1 MFREAVGIFDDP
13 EQLNAAVVELETTA
27 FPRDAI
33 SVLGGTE
40 ALKKEFGMPYV
51 RPEDAEDNP
60 DAPRDAFL
68 RPEEKVIGI
77 SAVTAMAI
85 YAALTVAV
93 IMSGPSPTATGIAVI
108 LFISAVVGILVFLIT
123 RTLANRYTADRRQQI
138 EAGGMVLW
146 VRTPAPEQEDIA
158 RTILGRHGAK
168 DVHVHTIN

>member
-33 SVLGGTE
+33 SVLGGSE
-40 ALKKEFGMPYV
+40 ALRKEFGTPFV

-68 RPEEKVIGI
+68 RPEEKVIGV
-77 SAVTAMAI
+77 SAVTAMAV
-85 YAALTVAV
+85 YGALTLAV
-93 IMSGPSPTATGIAVI
+93 IISGPVPTATGVATI
-108 LFISAVVGILVFLIT
+108 LFISAIVGVLVFLIAQS
-123 RTLANRYTADRRQQI
+123 LASRYTADRREQI
-138 EAGGMVLW
+138 QAGGMVLW